1 MSAKAETQVFHAM
14 FRSDHR
20 FHALSAAGELMQR
33 ARYDQFLAS
42 EARTLVRDAH
52 GNVLDEASQMPPH
65 LLLQQCVRL
74 GV

>member
-1 MSAKAETQVFHAM
+1 
-14 FRSDHR
+14 
-20 FHALSAAGELMQR
+20 MQR

-42 EARTLVRDAH
+42 EVRTLVRDAH

-74 GV
+74 GSRLLTLHNDLPKTVA